1 MPTRLSIGPA
11 RCTNPPCRTH
21 LNPTLGWLLPVA
33 LAAHLQLMR
42 VTVPAQPHMVVHK
55 ITLHFLAGHSRP
67 WLQSWWHGGH
77 FLSIK
82 SYSLIQS
89 LETNPQLGP
98 VSSGNGAGLSFFLNI
113 LKMLN
118 IFIATSALY
127 YSDVLT
133 TDHPISLM
141 PWYIAVDYVCLYSL
155 AHNQHWITAEP

>member
-1 MPTRLSIGPA
+1 
-11 RCTNPPCRTH
+11 
-21 LNPTLGWLLPVA
+21 
-33 LAAHLQLMR
+33 
-42 VTVPAQPHMVVHK
+42 
-55 ITLHFLAGHSRP
+55 
-67 WLQSWWHGGH
+67 
-77 FLSIK
+77 
-82 SYSLIQS
+82 LIQS

-141 PWYIAVDYVCLYSL
+141 P
-155 AHNQHWITAEP
+155 